1 MGVERKCFRRIKESD
16 LEMIMNWRMRPEI
29 TKYMYTDPQLTIEDQ
44 RKWFEKISNEDNSFY
59 WIFEVEEKAVG
70 LVSFVDWD
78 KDNSII
84 HTGGYIAEKEG
95 RTLHN
100 IIDMNMN
107 IYNYIFSVLNINK
120 AAFEIMSNNMSQVQ
134 WMKRIGATLEGVL
147 RQAIKKNGAY
157 YDLYLLSFLKE
168 EWPSICSKTRFNNIE
183 IERLYDSY

>member
-1 MGVERKCFRRIKESD
+1 
-16 LEMIMNWRMRPEI
+16 
-29 TKYMYTDPQLTIEDQ
+29 
-44 RKWFEKISNEDNSFY
+44 
-59 WIFEVEEKAVG
+59 
-70 LVSFVDWD
+70 
-78 KDNSII
+78 
-84 HTGGYIAEKEG
+84 
-95 RTLHN
+95 
-100 IIDMNMN
+100 MNMN